1 MDADDASSADMRRPF
16 SDPDADPLALDE
28 ETVERLLSGELPPAQ
43 APPEYAGVAAL
54 LAATVAAPTQ
64 EELAGQ
70 AAALAELRAVTRAR
84 AAHGRRASTPRRRRR
99 VGLAAVV
106 VVGALATGGV
116 AGAATGH
123 IPGPVREVARSI
135 LVTVGGAEPAAPTP
149 GPSPAPLTR
158 PTGSGG
164 PDPGEQASS
173 TTGRTG
179 RGPVTTGP
187 GSAASPAL
195 EGLCQAFLAGNGA
208 EEGKKLDATAFE
220 ALARAAGGQDQV
232 PGYCQSLEAGDKA
245 KEPKEPTKTKPS
257 SDGGQGQGGPPAST
271 SSDSQGQG
279 NQGQGGGPPT
289 GRTGPEIVRDSAN
302 REL

>member
-1 MDADDASSADMRRPF
+1 MDADDASTADMRRPF

-54 LAATVAAPTQ
+54 LAATVATPTR

-84 AAHGRRASTPRRRRR
+84 AAHGRRSGKPRRRRR

-116 AGAATGH
+116 AGAATGRL
-123 IPGPVREVARSI
+123 PGPVREAARSI

-158 PTGSGG
+158 PTGSSGA
-164 PDPGEQASS
+164 DPGEQASS

-187 GSAASPAL
+187 GSAASPDL

-208 EEGKKLDATAFE
+208 EQGEKLDATAFE
-220 ALARAAGGQDQV
+220 VLARAAGGQHKV
-232 PGYCQSLEAGDKA
+232 PAYCQSLQSGDSK
-245 KEPKEPTKTKPS
+245 PKEQPVPPDDPGQGQGS
-257 SDGGQGQGGPPAST
+257 GGLPAGTGGDSQGQGGPPDTPAPN
-271 SSDSQGQG
+271 G
-279 NQGQGGGPPT
+279 
-289 GRTGPEIVRDSAN
+289 
-302 REL
+302 

>member
-1 MDADDASSADMRRPF
+1 MDADDASTADMRRPF
-16 SDPDADPLALDE
+16 SDRDADPLALDE

-54 LAATVAAPTQ
+54 LAATVATPTR

-84 AAHGRRASTPRRRRR
+84 AAHGRRASNPRRRRR

-106 VVGALATGGV
+106 VVGALVTGGV
-116 AGAATGH
+116 AGAATGRL
-123 IPGPVREVARSI
+123 PGPVREAARSI

-158 PTGSGG
+158 PTGSSGA
-164 PDPGEQASS
+164 DPGEQASS

-187 GSAASPAL
+187 GSAASPDL
-195 EGLCQAFLAGNGA
+195 EGLCQAFLAGYGA
-208 EEGKKLDATAFE
+208 EQGKKLDATAFE
-220 ALARAAGGQDQV
+220 VLARAAGGQHKV
-232 PGYCQSLEAGDKA
+232 PAYCQSLLSVDSKPKKQPVPPDDPGQGQGSGGLPAG
-245 KEPKEPTKTKPS
+245 T
-257 SDGGQGQGGPPAST
+257 GGDTQGQGGPPDT
-271 SSDSQGQG
+271 T
-279 NQGQGGGPPT
+279 PPN
-289 GRTGPEIVRDSAN
+289 S
-302 REL
+302 

>member
-1 MDADDASSADMRRPF
+1 MDADDASTADMRRPF

-54 LAATVAAPTQ
+54 LAATVATPTR

-84 AAHGRRASTPRRRRR
+84 AAHGRRAGKPRRRRR

-116 AGAATGH
+116 AGATGH
-123 IPGPVREVARSI
+123 LPGPVREAARSI
-135 LVTVGGAEPAAPTP
+135 LVTVGGAAPAAPTP

-158 PTGSGG
+158 PTGSNGA
-164 PDPGEQASS
+164 DPGEQASS

-187 GSAASPAL
+187 GSAASPDL
-195 EGLCQAFLAGNGA
+195 EGLCQAFLAGNSA
-208 EEGKKLDATAFE
+208 EQGNKLDAAAFE
-220 ALARAAGGQDQV
+220 ALARAAGGQHEV
-232 PGYCQSLEAGDKA
+232 PAYCRSLQSGDSKPKKQPVPPDDPGQGQGSGGLPAG
-245 KEPKEPTKTKPS
+245 T
-257 SDGGQGQGGPPAST
+257 GGDSQGQGGPPDTPAPN
-271 SSDSQGQG
+271 G
-279 NQGQGGGPPT
+279 
-289 GRTGPEIVRDSAN
+289 
-302 REL
+302 

>member
-28 ETVERLLSGELPPAQ
+28 ETVERLLSGKLPPAQ

-54 LAATVAAPTQ
+54 LAAAAAAPAP

-84 AAHGRRASTPRRRRR
+84 AAHGRRASKPRRRRR

-106 VVGALATGGV
+106 VVGVLATGGV

-123 IPGPVREVARSI
+123 LPGPVREAARSI
-135 LVTVGGAEPAAPTP
+135 LVTVGGAESAAPTP
-149 GPSPAPLTR
+149 GPPPAPLTR

-164 PDPGEQASS
+164 SDPGGQASS

-187 GSAASPAL
+187 GSAASPDL
-195 EGLCQAFLAGNGA
+195 EGLCQAFLAGKDA
-208 EEGKKLDATAFE
+208 EQGKKLDATAFE
-220 ALARAAGGQDQV
+220 ALARAAGGQDKV
-232 PGYCQSLEAGDKA
+232 PAYCQARQPGDGK
-245 KEPKEPTKTKPS
+245 PKQQKQPMPPEDP
-257 SDGGQGQGGPPAST
+257 GQGQGSGGLPAGT
-271 SSDSQGQG
+271 GGD
-279 NQGQGGGPPT
+279 NQGQGGRLDTPP
-289 GRTGPEIVRDSAN
+289 PNS
-302 REL
+302 